1 MGSGAHPNPRIVGFK
16 EFVAL
21 TASLQATQAISID
34 AMLPALPTIA
44 AALHVADPNR
54 AQLIITAYLI
64 GVGAGQLFWGMLS
77 DRFGRRPILLVGL
90 LLYVIA
96 AILSGL
102 TSSFATLLAWR
113 LTHGL
118 AAASVVVGRS
128 VIRDQFSG
136 RRMARV
142 LSLSFIVFLMI
153 PVIAPT
159 LGQLVLWVAPWRYI
173 FVLFGAYAS
182 LVLLWVWLRLPE
194 TLHPEF
200 RLGLNLE
207 QIGRA
212 VGLALGNRTSLC
224 YTLALSIMFGSIL
237 AYVGMVQQIF
247 QDVFHRPSWMPAM
260 FAVCAGSMGVT
271 SYLNSRIVE
280 RIGMR
285 VISQTGILI
294 FIGITGLH
302 VLVAMLGLERLWTF
316 VLLQSITMACLGLT
330 ASNFGAMAMEPI
342 GSVAGIG
349 ASLQG
354 FISTTGGALVGAS
367 IGRFFNGSTL
377 PLAWGALLCG
387 LLSLCLVVFAERGR
401 LFHPHHATAVPA
413 EWAG

>member
-1 MGSGAHPNPRIVGFK
+1 MGSGAHPNPKTVGFK

-44 AALHVADPNR
+44 AALRVSDPNR

-64 GVGAGQLFWGMLS
+64 GVGAGQLFWGVMS
-77 DRFGRRPILLVGL
+77 DRFGRRPILVIGL
-90 LLYVIA
+90 ALYVFA

-113 LTHGL
+113 LTHGI

-142 LSLSFIVFLMI
+142 LSLSFIIFLMI

-159 LGQLVLWVAPWRYI
+159 LGQLVLWFAPWRSI
-173 FVLFGAYAS
+173 FLLFGAYAA
-182 LVLLWVWLRLPE
+182 LVLLWVSWRLPE

-200 RLGLNLE
+200 RLKLNRE
-207 QIGRA
+207 QITHA
-212 VGLALGNRTSLC
+212 VGLTLGDRISLC
-224 YTLALSIMFGSIL
+224 YTLAMALMFGSIL

-247 QDVFHRPSWMPAM
+247 QDVFHRASWMPAM
-260 FAVCAGSMGVT
+260 FAVCAASMGVT

-285 VISQTGILI
+285 AISQTGILI
-294 FIGITGLH
+294 FIGVTGLH

-316 VLLQSITMACLGLT
+316 VVLQSITMACLGLT

-354 FISTTGGALVGAS
+354 FISTTGGALVGAL

-377 PLAWGALLCG
+377 PLALGAMLCG
-387 LLSLCLVVFAERGR
+387 LMSLFLVIYAERGR
-401 LFHPHHATAVPA
+401 LFNPQHAAVAPPQA
-413 EWAG
+413 MR

>member
-1 MGSGAHPNPRIVGFK
+1 MGSGAHPNPKLVGFK

-44 AALHVADPNR
+44 AALSVADPNR

-64 GVGAGQLFWGMLS
+64 GVGAGQLFWGVMS
-77 DRFGRRPILLVGL
+77 DRFGRRPILLIGL
-90 LLYVIA
+90 TLYVIA

-113 LTHGL
+113 LTHGV

-159 LGQLVLWVAPWRYI
+159 LGQLVLWFAPWRSI
-173 FVLFGAYAS
+173 FLLFGAYAA
-182 LVLLWVWLRLPE
+182 LVLLWVSWRLPE

-200 RLGLNLE
+200 RLKLNVE
-207 QIGRA
+207 QIAHA
-212 VGLALGNRTSLC
+212 VGLTLGERASLC
-224 YTLALSIMFGSIL
+224 YTLAMALMFGSIL

-247 QDVFHRPSWMPAM
+247 QEVFHRASWMPGM
-260 FAVCAGSMGVT
+260 FAVCAASMGVT

-302 VLVAMLGLERLWTF
+302 VLVVRLGWEQLWTF
-316 VLLQSITMACLGLT
+316 VVLQSITMACLGLT

-354 FISTTGGALVGAS
+354 FISTTGGALVGAL
-367 IGRFFNGSTL
+367 IGRCFNGTTL
-377 PLAWGALLCG
+377 PLALGAMLCG
-387 LLSLCLVVFAERGR
+387 LLSLGLVVCAERGR
-401 LFHPHHATAVPA
+401 LFNPHHESAVPA
-413 EWAG
+413 EPMW